1 MDKSI
6 TKQRAEACLE
16 VFQRILPQC
25 ESIEEAF
32 ERAAKEPAPKFFVS
46 FSRAYRCVS
55 ELERHGKRVT
65 EPTKAA
71 MVDELHRR
79 WKARGVKHYACLEEI
94 IEEPAPSFYIAPSTF
109 RRLVY
114 LELRSK
120 RKKDRNGGD
129 KKGN

>member
-1 MDKSI
+1 M
-6 TKQRAEACLE
+6 
-16 VFQRILPQC
+16 
-25 ESIEEAF
+25 
-32 ERAAKEPAPKFFVS
+32 
-46 FSRAYRCVS
+46 S
-55 ELERHGKRVT
+55 ELERHGKRVM

-79 WKARGVKHYACLEEI
+79 WKAKGVKHYACLEEI

-114 LELRSK
+114 LELRSN